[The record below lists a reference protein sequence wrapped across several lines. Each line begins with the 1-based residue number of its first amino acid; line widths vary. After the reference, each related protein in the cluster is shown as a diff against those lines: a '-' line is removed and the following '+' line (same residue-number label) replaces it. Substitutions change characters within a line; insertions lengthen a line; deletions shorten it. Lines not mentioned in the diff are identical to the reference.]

1 MIEFDSRKI
10 LQREKKKENRQIKID
25 LMFNI
30 KNRLFEFLHLRLKT
44 LFKIQTSQKLGWYK
58 RRWGLEIKQFYYTED
73 GRVIGDLDK
82 IREKLSNEF
91 HAAHKKAYG
100 YDMQDQAI
108 QSIYIGASA
117 AIPVK
122 NIEYKPFSTKNK
134 STPTQRKIWVSSN
147 KQATAKIYN
156 REYLVPGFKDIGP
169 LIVEEN
175 DSTTYAPPGS
185 TLEIDS
191 SYAIIIEQTNNE

>member
-1 MIEFDSRKI
+1 MEFDSRKI

-82 IREKLSNEF
+82 IREKLSNEL
-91 HAAHKKAYG
+91 
-100 YDMQDQAI
+100 
-108 QSIYIGASA
+108 IG
-117 AIPVK
+117 VQ
-122 NIEYKPFSTKNK
+122 NL
-134 STPTQRKIWVSSN
+134 SN
-147 KQATAKIYN
+147 KD
-156 REYLVPGFKDIGP
+156 FKRRFGKW
-169 LIVEEN
+169 V
-175 DSTTYAPPGS
+175 
-185 TLEIDS
+185 
-191 SYAIIIEQTNNE
+191 